1 MPPTIP
7 FNFFPVFES
16 SVLLGKEGASTPGT
30 AATAF
35 TAIPDMPLQVSN
47 KVTPLYDEAL
57 RGSNVKTYDLQ
68 LGPRHAELTFPESPC
83 YGDTIGMP
91 LFGLMGDLTST
102 GTAGSPTWVASGAI
116 SPGAG
121 PIAVTSGSSA
131 VAGTFIQIGTTT
143 TAEVV
148 KVGTGS
154 TATSIVIDA
163 TTPIRFSHLTATA
176 ITTVT
181 APFTHTFSNLNPASS
196 TGNSSAHPPTYT
208 TLHRN
213 LIPGSGNFNADQY
226 LYTNFSGVKF
236 DAKKD
241 GWFTWSGGATSYTRS
256 YPASDFPPSF
266 STVRGMPS
274 WKSAISLASSS
285 VYNITELTI
294 DIKREID
301 IITTLD
307 GVEDPYALGAGP
319 LSATFDASFDA
330 ITSEAE
336 LDYMLNNTQP
346 TLSWQIS
353 NGLSGASLV
362 SFTVNAQLAAF
373 TTSDLTAMQTQWGWK
388 TTGTL
393 MASTSDAGNSGGY
406 SPLQIILQNAI
417 PTY

>member
-1 MPPTIP
+1 MPPSIP
-7 FNFFPVFES
+7 YQFFPVFES
-16 SVLLGKEGASTPGT
+16 SVLLGKEAATTPGT
-30 AATAF
+30 AATSF
-35 TAIPDMPLQVSN
+35 TGFPDMALQVSN
-47 KVTPLYDEAL
+47 KVTPLYDKAL
-57 RGSNVKTYDLQ
+57 RGSNVDSYDVQ

-83 YGDTIGMP
+83 YVDSIGLP
-91 LFGLMGDLTST
+91 LLGLMGDLTTT
-102 GTAGSPTWVASGAI
+102 GTAGSPTWTASGAI

-121 PIAVTSGSSA
+121 PIAVTSGS
-131 VAGTFIQIGTTT
+131 VASSGTYIQIGTTT

-154 TATSIVIDA
+154 TSTSIVVDA
-163 TTPIRFSHLTATA
+163 STPIRFSHLTATA

-226 LYTNFSGVKF
+226 LYTNFSNVKL

-241 GWFTWSGGATSYTRS
+241 GWFTWNGAATAYTRS
-256 YPASDFPPSF
+256 YPSSDYPPSF
-266 STVRGMPS
+266 STARGMPS
-274 WKSAISLASSS
+274 WKSGISLASSS
-285 VYNITELTI
+285 VYNITDLAI
-294 DIKREID
+294 DMKREID

-319 LSATFDASFDA
+319 LSATFDATFDA

-353 NGLSGASLV
+353 NGGSGAGLL

-373 TTSDLTAMQTQWGWK
+373 TTSDLVPVQTQWGWK
-388 TTGTL
+388 VAGTL
-393 MASTSDAGNSGGY
+393 MANTTNSGNSGGY
-406 SPLQIILQNAI
+406 SPLQIVIQNAI